1 MKGQNTRSAVLCC
14 RYVKDA
20 RLIPKRKQL
29 FVYFLERLER
39 ETGGQKITIVFD
51 CQGAGIRN
59 IEIEVVQFIMQ
70 VRRIKGLLGNVC
82 EYLVSPRC

>member
-1 MKGQNTRSAVLCC
+1 MSEISSLVILSFKKNPPDITC

-20 RLIPKRKQL
+20 HLTPKRKQL
-29 FVYFLERLER
+29 FVYLLERLER

-59 IEIEVVQFIMQ
+59 IEIEAIQFIMQ
-70 VRRIKGLLGNVC
+70 VRRIRG
-82 EYLVSPRC
+82 